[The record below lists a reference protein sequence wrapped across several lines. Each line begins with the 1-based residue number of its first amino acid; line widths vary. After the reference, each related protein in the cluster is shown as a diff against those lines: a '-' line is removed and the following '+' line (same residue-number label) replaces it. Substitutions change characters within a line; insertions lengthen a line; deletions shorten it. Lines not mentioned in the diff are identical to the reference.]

1 MKTDFDK
8 EFEGFQNDKKE
19 ISETLEFEKDKYAET
34 IKLNLGENILKELS
48 NPSIKTVKH
57 SKKYKIRQW
66 WSDLK
71 IKLNNYF
78 FN

>member
-19 ISETLEFEKDKYAET
+19 ISETLELEKDKYAKA
-34 IKLNLGENILKELS
+34 IKLRLGNDILQELS
-48 NPSIKTVKH
+48 NPSLKPIKH
-57 SKKYKIRQW
+57 SKKQRFNNWWMETKIR
-66 WSDLK
+66 LK
-71 IKLNNYF
+71 KYF